1 MKMGNIMKLGVPL
14 GVVGIIV
21 LLVVPMPAAVI
32 DLLIVINIA
41 LGLVTLLTAMYVQ
54 KPLDFSVFPSIL
66 LVLTLFRL
74 GLSVASTR
82 LVLRDGYAGEVIDAF
97 GHFVVGGSLIIGLV
111 IFFILVVVQFIVI
124 TNGAGRV
131 AEVGARFTLDAMPG
145 KQMAIDAD
153 LNAGLISDVE
163 AKRRRAEVAQE
174 ADFYGAMDGASK
186 FVKGDAIAGIVITI
200 INLVGGIAMGMTA
213 RGMDFGAAME
223 TYSLLSIGDG
233 LTSQIPALLMSV
245 ATGIIVT
252 RGSTDEDLG
261 TAASKQLG
269 QSRNALSIA
278 GAAAITL
285 ALFPNMPKIPFVLVG
300 ALLILAA
307 QQIKARERREEE
319 AKVLEAAVATAN
331 PTSTDTPEKLIEDMR
346 MSALEIMLSTDLVD
360 LVNTSSD
367 DDLLARIR
375 GLRRKIAFDIGIVV
389 PPVRT
394 RDSVELPQSTYVL
407 KISGVEVAR
416 GELPRGRVLAL
427 GDDLDTLP
435 GTATS
440 EPVFGL
446 QGKWVPAEMRFAA
459 EMTGATVVDRVSVL
473 ITHLSSLISQNASRL
488 LSREDVRLLTEGLKA
503 VNPSV
508 VDELIP
514 SVLTLGEVQRVLC
527 GLLQEQVPIRDIARI
542 YESLSLKAKQTTN
555 PEQLIEAARMAI
567 APAITARHAR
577 DGIIRVLT
585 IDPVFE
591 QQLLEGLRQGEEGSQ
606 ILLDPSRLEMFL
618 RSYAALRSKAEE
630 TGQTVVL
637 VCAPALRPALY
648 RTVSLQVPHAVVMS
662 YPEVTGAGI
671 RIETVGVVRE
681 SETIAA

>member
-1 MKMGNIMKLGVPL
+1 MKLGVPL

>member
-618 RSYAALRSKAEE
+618 RSYAALRSKAED

>member
-1 MKMGNIMKLGVPL
+1 
-14 GVVGIIV
+14 
-21 LLVVPMPAAVI
+21 
-32 DLLIVINIA
+32 
-41 LGLVTLLTAMYVQ
+41 
-54 KPLDFSVFPSIL
+54 
-66 LVLTLFRL
+66 
-74 GLSVASTR
+74 
-82 LVLRDGYAGEVIDAF
+82 
-97 GHFVVGGSLIIGLV
+97 
-111 IFFILVVVQFIVI
+111 
-124 TNGAGRV
+124 
-131 AEVGARFTLDAMPG
+131 
-145 KQMAIDAD
+145 
-153 LNAGLISDVE
+153 
-163 AKRRRAEVAQE
+163 
-174 ADFYGAMDGASK
+174 
-186 FVKGDAIAGIVITI
+186 
-200 INLVGGIAMGMTA
+200 
-213 RGMDFGAAME
+213 
-223 TYSLLSIGDG
+223 
-233 LTSQIPALLMSV
+233 
-245 ATGIIVT
+245 
-252 RGSTDEDLG
+252 
-261 TAASKQLG
+261 
-269 QSRNALSIA
+269 
-278 GAAAITL
+278 
-285 ALFPNMPKIPFVLVG
+285 
-300 ALLILAA
+300 
-307 QQIKARERREEE
+307 
-319 AKVLEAAVATAN
+319 
-331 PTSTDTPEKLIEDMR
+331 
-346 MSALEIMLSTDLVD
+346 VD

>member
-1 MKMGNIMKLGVPL
+1 MKMANIMKLGVPL
-14 GVVGIIV
+14 GVVGIIL
-21 LLVVPMPAAVI
+21 LLVVPMPAALL
-32 DLLIVINIA
+32 DLLIVVNIA
-41 LGLVTLLTAMYVQ
+41 LGLVILLTTMYVQ
-54 KPLDFSVFPSIL
+54 KPLEFSVFPSIL
-66 LVLTLFRL
+66 LILTLFRL
-74 GLSVASTR
+74 GLNVASTR
-82 LVLRDGYAGEVIDAF
+82 LVLRDGYAGEVIEAF

-111 IFFILVVVQFIVI
+111 IFFILVVIQFIVI

-153 LNAGLISDVE
+153 LNAGLISDAE
-163 AKRRRAEVAQE
+163 AKKRRAEVAAE

-186 FVKGDAIAGIVITI
+186 FVKGDAIAGIVITV
-200 INLVGGIAMGMTA
+200 INLVGGISMGMISNGLA
-213 RGMDFGAAME
+213 FGDALE

-233 LTSQIPALLMSV
+233 LVSQIPALLMSV

-252 RGSTDEDLG
+252 RGSAEEDLG
-261 TAASKQLG
+261 SSTSKQLS
-269 QSRNALSIA
+269 QSRNALLIS
-278 GAAAITL
+278 GSAAIVL
-285 ALFPNMPKIPFVLVG
+285 ALFPSMPKIPFVLVG
-300 ALLILAA
+300 ALLLLAA
-307 QQIKARERREEE
+307 QQIRAKERREEE
-319 AKVLEAAVATAN
+319 AKILEAAVATSN

-375 GLRRKIAFDIGIVV
+375 GLRRKIAFDLGVVV

-435 GTATS
+435 GATTS

-473 ITHLSSLISQNASRL
+473 ITHMSSLISQNAARL
-488 LSREDVRLLTEGLKA
+488 LSREDVRMLTEGLKSS
-503 VNPSV
+503 NPAV
-508 VDELIP
+508 VDELVP
-514 SVLTLGEVQRVLC
+514 SLLTLGEVQRVLC
-527 GLLQEQVPIRDIARI
+527 GLLTEQVPIRDISRI
-542 YESLSLKAKQTTN
+542 YEALSLKAKQTTN
-555 PEQLIEAARMAI
+555 AEALIEAARQSI
-567 APAITARHAR
+567 APAITARYAR
-577 DGIIRVLT
+577 DGVIRVVT
-585 IDPVFE
+585 IEPVLE
-591 QQLLEGLRQGEEGSQ
+591 QAMLEGLRPTDDGSQ
-606 ILLDPSRLEMFL
+606 ILMDPVRLEGFL
-618 RSYAALRSKAEE
+618 RNFAAVRTHAEE
-630 TGQTVVL
+630 SGHTVVL
-637 VCAPALRPALY
+637 VCAPALRAAMF
-648 RTVSLQVPHAVVMS
+648 RTVTLQVPHAAVMS

>member
-1 MKMGNIMKLGVPL
+1 
-14 GVVGIIV
+14 
-21 LLVVPMPAAVI
+21 
-32 DLLIVINIA
+32 
-41 LGLVTLLTAMYVQ
+41 
-54 KPLDFSVFPSIL
+54 
-66 LVLTLFRL
+66 
-74 GLSVASTR
+74 
-82 LVLRDGYAGEVIDAF
+82 
-97 GHFVVGGSLIIGLV
+97 
-111 IFFILVVVQFIVI
+111 
-124 TNGAGRV
+124 
-131 AEVGARFTLDAMPG
+131 
-145 KQMAIDAD
+145 
-153 LNAGLISDVE
+153 
-163 AKRRRAEVAQE
+163 
-174 ADFYGAMDGASK
+174 
-186 FVKGDAIAGIVITI
+186 
-200 INLVGGIAMGMTA
+200 
-213 RGMDFGAAME
+213 MDFGAAME

>member
-1 MKMGNIMKLGVPL
+1 
-14 GVVGIIV
+14 
-21 LLVVPMPAAVI
+21 MPAAVI

>member
-153 LNAGLISDVE
+153 LNAGLISDQE
-163 AKRRRAEVAQE
+163 AKTRRAEVAQE

-200 INLVGGIAMGMTA
+200 INLVGGIAMGMTS
-213 RGMDFGAAME
+213 RGMDFSAAME

-261 TAASKQLG
+261 TSASKQLG

-285 ALFPNMPKIPFVLVG
+285 ALFPSMPKIPFVLVG
-300 ALLILAA
+300 ALLILGA

-473 ITHLSSLISQNASRL
+473 ITHLSSLITQNASRL

-508 VDELIP
+508 VDELVP

-555 PEQLIEAARMAI
+555 PEQLVEAARMAI

-606 ILLDPSRLEMFL
+606 ILLDPNRLEMFL
-618 RSYAALRSKAEE
+618 RSYSALRAKAEDS
-630 TGQTVVL
+630 GQTVVL

>member
-1 MKMGNIMKLGVPL
+1 
-14 GVVGIIV
+14 
-21 LLVVPMPAAVI
+21 
-32 DLLIVINIA
+32 
-41 LGLVTLLTAMYVQ
+41 
-54 KPLDFSVFPSIL
+54 
-66 LVLTLFRL
+66 
-74 GLSVASTR
+74 
-82 LVLRDGYAGEVIDAF
+82 
-97 GHFVVGGSLIIGLV
+97 
-111 IFFILVVVQFIVI
+111 
-124 TNGAGRV
+124 
-131 AEVGARFTLDAMPG
+131 
-145 KQMAIDAD
+145 
-153 LNAGLISDVE
+153 
-163 AKRRRAEVAQE
+163 
-174 ADFYGAMDGASK
+174 
-186 FVKGDAIAGIVITI
+186 
-200 INLVGGIAMGMTA
+200 
-213 RGMDFGAAME
+213 
-223 TYSLLSIGDG
+223 
-233 LTSQIPALLMSV
+233 
-245 ATGIIVT
+245 
-252 RGSTDEDLG
+252 
-261 TAASKQLG
+261 
-269 QSRNALSIA
+269 
-278 GAAAITL
+278 
-285 ALFPNMPKIPFVLVG
+285 
-300 ALLILAA
+300 
-307 QQIKARERREEE
+307 
-319 AKVLEAAVATAN
+319 
-331 PTSTDTPEKLIEDMR
+331 
-346 MSALEIMLSTDLVD
+346 
-360 LVNTSSD
+360 
-367 DDLLARIR
+367 
-375 GLRRKIAFDIGIVV
+375 
-389 PPVRT
+389 
-394 RDSVELPQSTYVL
+394 
-407 KISGVEVAR
+407 
-416 GELPRGRVLAL
+416 
-427 GDDLDTLP
+427 
-435 GTATS
+435 
-440 EPVFGL
+440 
-446 QGKWVPAEMRFAA
+446 
-459 EMTGATVVDRVSVL
+459 MTGATVVDRVSVL

>member
-1 MKMGNIMKLGVPL
+1 MNMKSIMKLGVPL
-14 GVVGIIV
+14 GVVGIV
-21 LLVVPMPAAVI
+21 LLLVVPMPAVLL

-41 LGLVTLLTAMYVQ
+41 LSLVVLLTAMYV
-54 KPLDFSVFPSIL
+54 KRPLDFSVFPSL
-66 LVLTLFRL
+66 LLILTLFRL
-74 GLSVASTR
+74 GLNVASTR

-111 IFFILVVVQFIVI
+111 IFFILVVIQFIVI

-153 LNAGLISDVE
+153 LNAGLISDAE
-163 AKRRRAEVAQE
+163 AKQRRADVAAE

-186 FVKGDAIAGIVITI
+186 FVKGDAIAGIIITI
-200 INLVGGIAMGMTA
+200 INLVGGMAMGMVS
-213 RGMDFGAAME
+213 RGMEFGEAME

-233 LTSQIPALLMSV
+233 LVSQIPALLMSV
-245 ATGIIVT
+245 ATGIVVT
-252 RGSTDEDLG
+252 RSSAEEDLG
-261 TAASKQLG
+261 SSASAQLS
-269 QSRNALSIA
+269 QSRTALTIA
-278 GAAAITL
+278 GGAAVAL
-285 ALFPNMPKIPFVLVG
+285 ALVPSMPKIPFVLVG
-300 ALLILAA
+300 AVLLLAS
-307 QQIKARERREEE
+307 QQIKTKERRDEE
-319 AKVLEAAVATAN
+319 ARLLEAAVATAN

-360 LVNTSSD
+360 LVNSSSD

-375 GLRRKIAFDIGIVV
+375 GLRRKIAFDLGIVV

-394 RDSVELPQSTYVL
+394 RDSVELPQATYVL

-427 GDDLDTLP
+427 GDDLESLP
-435 GTATS
+435 GTTTS

-473 ITHLSSLISQNASRL
+473 ITHLSSLISQNAARL
-488 LSREDVRLLTEGLKA
+488 LSREDVRMLTEGLKA
-503 VNPSV
+503 SNPSV
-508 VDELIP
+508 VDELVP
-514 SVLTLGEVQRVLC
+514 TVLTLGEVQRVLC
-527 GLLQEQVPIRDIARI
+527 GLLAEQVPIRDISRI

-555 PEQLIEAARMAI
+555 AEQLIEAARMSI
-567 APAITARHAR
+567 SPAITARHAR
-577 DGIIRVLT
+577 DGIIRVIT
-585 IDPVFE
+585 IEPVFE
-591 QQLLEGLRQGEEGSQ
+591 QALLEGLRQTDDGSQ
-606 ILLDPSRLEMFL
+606 LLIEPSRLEAFL
-618 RSYAALRSKAEE
+618 RSFSSLRTRAEE
-630 TGQTVVL
+630 AGNTVVL
-637 VCAPALRPALY
+637 VCAPAIRAALY
-648 RTVSLQVPHAVVMS
+648 RTVVLQVPNAAVMS

-681 SETIAA
+681 SEAIAA

>member
-394 RDSVELPQSTYVL
+394 RDSVDLPQSTYVL